1 MNQRN
6 LSGDQEIIPIYGLT
20 FHKRTKLLQV
30 TIRYP
35 LTSYNGKP
43 HPRCFLVSFSWI
55 IVPIVFFFLFWKKKG
70 LTMKSAT
77 QCGHGQPTTNIHV
90 YIKLV
95 LAIQPP
101 ILCFLVFFFF
111 FSFPFFHLE
120 KGLMMGGIPYSSRI
134 RISIHSIEQSGGWY
148 RLFM

>member
-101 ILCFLVFFFF
+101 ILCSLVFFF